1 MKKFVIG
8 DIHGHYKELMQCI
21 EKSQIDYNNDVLISL
36 GDVCD
41 RGRNTFECV
50 EELLKFKHLIA
61 IKGNHDNW
69 FTEFLINGEHPVDW
83 HQGGRETRLSYINH
97 GMIENKI
104 PASHYQF
111 FISQIPYYLD
121 NDILFVHGGINRH
134 YKIDDETYNNPNV
147 FMWDRDL
154 FQSALSFKQFE
165 ENRFKNDF
173 KEIFIGHT
181 PTIMWDTTKPMFAAN
196 IINLD
201 TGICYGGKLTIMN
214 VETKEYYQSEKQ

>member
-1 MKKFVIG
+1 
-8 DIHGHYKELMQCI
+8 
-21 EKSQIDYNNDVLISL
+21 
-36 GDVCD
+36 
-41 RGRNTFECV
+41 
-50 EELLKFKHLIA
+50 
-61 IKGNHDNW
+61 
-69 FTEFLINGEHPVDW
+69 
-83 HQGGRETRLSYINH
+83 
-97 GMIENKI
+97 MIENKI

-147 FMWDRDL
+147 FMWDRNL